1 MRCNCP
7 YVVCAVHGNCTACV
21 ARSLKDGT
29 LAHCMEETAQALGA
43 ELPIKI
49 PETWLERDYEAMSL
63 RSARLVAEG
72 VRARPDALVS
82 LPAGSTAARTFQL
95 LKEMSDAG
103 EVDFSRARFV
113 ALDEWLDLAD
123 ERENCNAF
131 MMANFYGPLGI
142 EPERITRFDVHA
154 SDLSVECRRVDEVIF
169 QSGGIDVML
178 LGAGMNGHLGLNEP
192 GGDFALYSKV
202 VELDPVTA
210 QVGQKYFSNGMKL
223 TRGITLGVRH
233 MFDAKKV
240 VLQIGG
246 PHKAEIVEQ
255 IYRSAPTEKIPATVL
270 KLLPRGVVVLD
281 QDAASKIRDLL
292 GEVGCLTPAG
302 APPVR

>member
-1 MRCNCP
+1 
-7 YVVCAVHGNCTACV
+7 V
-21 ARSLKDGT
+21 ASSLKDGT

-43 ELPIKI
+43 ELPVKI

-63 RSARLVAEG
+63 KSARLVAEA
-72 VRARPDALVS
+72 VQARPDALIS
-82 LPAGSTAARTFQL
+82 LPAGSTAARAFQL

-103 EVDFSRARFV
+103 EVDFSQARFV
-113 ALDEWLDLAD
+113 ALDEWLDLDD

-142 EPERITRFDVHA
+142 KPESITRFDVHA
-154 SDLSVECRRVDEVIF
+154 ADLEAECRRVDSVIF
-169 QSGGIDVML
+169 AHGGIDLML

-192 GGDFALYSKV
+192 GGDFASYSKV

-210 QVGQKYFSNGMKL
+210 QVGQKYFSEGMKL

-246 PHKAEIVEQ
+246 PHKAEIVEKS
-255 IYRSAPTEKIPATVL
+255 IGARPPKEFPRRS
-270 KLLPRGVVVLD
+270 
-281 QDAASKIRDLL
+281 
-292 GEVGCLTPAG
+292 
-302 APPVR
+302 